1 MHQLFQLTNSAT
13 RITELTSSCLD
24 LIMTQ
29 SPHIVSR
36 TEVLPAI
43 CSDHSVPCAY
53 IRNTVIKNKP
63 FKRIIYNYSKLD
75 SNKFCNLLTNV
86 NWRNIIEND
95 TIYLSAANFTDTF
108 FEIAKQCMPAKTIL
122 VRQRDAL
129 WINDEIRILTEKR
142 RKKIHKKAKQS
153 NREADNVININQEQ
167 RWSKALCLDHLCF

>member
-1 MHQLFQLTNSAT
+1 MDILNVHQLFQLTNSAT

-95 TIYLSAANFTDTF
+95 TIDLSAANFTDTF

-129 WINDEIRILTEKR
+129 WINDEIRILIEKR
-142 RKKIHKKAKQS
+142 KKKKITKKLNKVIEKPTGENSAKS
-153 NREADNVININQEQ
+153 EIT
-167 RWSKALCLDHLCF
+167 

>member
-1 MHQLFQLTNSAT
+1 MLSKFRTDT
-13 RITELTSSCLD
+13 MECRITESTSSCLD

-29 SPHIVSR
+29 SLHIVSR

-43 CSDHSVPCAY
+43 CRYHRVPCAY
-53 IRNTVIKNKP
+53 IRNSVIKNKP

-95 TIYLSAANFTDTF
+95 TIDLSAANFTDTF

-129 WINDEIRILTEKR
+129 WINDEIRILIEKR
-142 RKKIHKKAKQS
+142 K
-153 NREADNVININQEQ
+153 
-167 RWSKALCLDHLCF
+167 

>member
-1 MHQLFQLTNSAT
+1 MHQLFQFTNSAT
-13 RITELTSSCLD
+13 RITESTSSCLD

-43 CSDHSVPCAY
+43 WSDHSVPCAY

-95 TIYLSAANFTDTF
+95 TIDLSAVNFIDTF
-108 FEIAKQCMPAKTIL
+108 FEIAKQFMPAKTIF

-129 WINDEIRILTEKR
+129 WINDEIRILIKKNKTKNKKKR
-142 RKKIHKKAKQS
+142 RKQNHKK
-153 NREADNVININQEQ
+153 
-167 RWSKALCLDHLCF
+167 SKTK